1 MLGLN
6 PQWVAGPTEVEVDLK
21 VNSTT
26 SVQYDW
32 FIQQHQNLILP
43 RLSPTYKHSPQVVT
57 LHYRSLH
64 AFYTKC
70 LHQTSIPVFLSVVGI

>member
-1 MLGLN
+1 MAYRIWAKYSFGDNSAGESSLFMLGLN

-26 SVQYDW
+26 SVQCDW

-43 RLSPTYKHSPQVVT
+43 RLSPTHKHTP
-57 LHYRSLH
+57 
-64 AFYTKC
+64 
-70 LHQTSIPVFLSVVGI
+70 